1 MIYSRNSSD
10 EAIDIVTNLNIDNTL
25 IQEAIDLAPEQTPDE
40 IVEEALRQYIQ
51 RRKQLKIIDSFGTI
65 DYEDYDYDHKQQ
77 RQQA

>member
-1 MIYSRNSSD
+1 MIDSRNSSS
-10 EAIDIVTNLNIDNTL
+10 EAIDMVTNLNIDNTL
-25 IQEAIDLAPEQTPDE
+25 IQEALDLAPAQTPSE

-65 DYEDYDYDHKQQ
+65 DYEDYDYDQKQQ

>member
-1 MIYSRNSSD
+1 M
-10 EAIDIVTNLNIDNTL
+10 VTHLNIDHTL
-25 IQEAIDLAPEQTPDE
+25 IQEALDLAPEQTPDA

-65 DYEDYDYDHKQQ
+65 NYEDYDYDHQQQ